1 MRRFT
6 LLLAL
11 ALLPTAAA
19 QAEKTYKYGVWEV
32 LVKSNDFDGRTELLR
47 ARQNDV
53 GLYLRCREDDGFNL
67 WLASD
72 TRLVDVP
79 LAGDGPDPLVRW
91 QVGSSVLTPKQPWGR
106 GEIGHS
112 LFVPDEATARRI
124 VQAMKGTPSLRV
136 LVGTPFG
143 FGEVKLTDLKGFTQ
157 AIKHLS
163 CLR

>member
-1 MRRFT
+1 M

-19 QAEKTYKYGVWEV
+19 QASKSYQYGVWDV
-32 LVKSNDFDGRTELLR
+32 VVQSDDFNGRVELLR
-47 ARQNDV
+47 AQQNDV
-53 GLYLRCREDDGFNL
+53 GLYLRCREDEGFNL

-79 LAGDGPDPLVRW
+79 LAGDGPPPQVRW
-91 QVGSSVLTPKQPWGR
+91 QAGNNALTRKEMWGR

-112 LFVPDEATARRI
+112 IFAPDEATAKRI
-124 VQAMKGTPSLRV
+124 VNAMKGTPSLRV
-136 LVGTPFG
+136 LVGTPLG
-143 FGEVKLTDLKGFTQ
+143 YGEVKLSNLKGFTQ